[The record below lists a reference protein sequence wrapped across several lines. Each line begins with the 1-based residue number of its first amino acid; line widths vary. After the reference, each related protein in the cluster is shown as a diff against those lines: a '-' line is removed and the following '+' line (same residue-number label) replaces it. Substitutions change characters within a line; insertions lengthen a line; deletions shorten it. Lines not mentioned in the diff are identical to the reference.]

1 MIESIPEVMKMP
13 SFGENLKALRKSR
26 GYSQDKFARAIN
38 SNQVNVSAWEL
49 GTRMPNLATIRHI
62 ADTFKVP
69 LSSLIS
75 MEESGLEDDYVR
87 EIADMLQH
95 NPQIRML
102 FDRAKYMSQ
111 SDIEAVL
118 SVVDAITKERVRNE

>member
-1 MIESIPEVMKMP
+1 MP

>member
-1 MIESIPEVMKMP
+1 MP
-13 SFGENLKALRKSR
+13 TFGENLRKLRTSR
-26 GYSQDKFARAIN
+26 GYSQDKFAKEIG
-38 SNQVNVSAWEL
+38 SNQVNVSSWEV

-75 MEESGLEDDYVR
+75 LESTGLEDDYVR
-87 EIADMLQH
+87 EIADMLQQ
-95 NPQIRML
+95 NPSIRML

-111 SDIEAVL
+111 SDIDAVL
-118 SVVDAITKERVRNE
+118 SVVDAITKERIRDE

>member
-1 MIESIPEVMKMP
+1 MP

-38 SNQVNVSAWEL
+38 SNQVNVSAGEL

>member
-1 MIESIPEVMKMP
+1 MP
-13 SFGENLKALRKSR
+13 SFGENLRNLRQSR
-26 GYSQDKFARAIN
+26 GYSQDKFAKTIG

-75 MEESGLEDDYVR
+75 MEETGIEDDYVR
-87 EIADMLQH
+87 QIADLLQQ
-95 NPQIRML
+95 NPKLRTLVDKARYLADADLDVLVSMANAL
-102 FDRAKYMSQ
+102 TRD
-111 SDIEAVL
+111 EA
-118 SVVDAITKERVRNE
+118 

>member
-1 MIESIPEVMKMP
+1 MP
-13 SFGENLKALRKSR
+13 TFGENLKALRKSR
-26 GYSQDKFARAIN
+26 GYSQDKFARAIG

-75 MEESGLEDDYVR
+75 MESSGMDDDYIR
-87 EIADMLQH
+87 EIADVIRS
-95 NPQIRML
+95 NPKLRTLINKARYL
-102 FDRAKYMSQ
+102 PDESL
-111 SDIEAVL
+111 DIIVNVIGAM
-118 SVVDAITKERVRNE
+118 TKEHAE